1 MCKTKKFAP
10 HLNALLCVKKFL
22 FGEYLG
28 TWSSGMIPVLGTGG
42 LGFDSRSTP
51 LKIYISKYWIL
62 FIVLSKLCKIY
73 FCK

>member
-1 MCKTKKFAP
+1 MCKTKSLPP

-51 LKIYISKYWIL
+51 LKNLYFKIL
-62 FIVLSKLCKIY
+62 DFIHSFI
-73 FCK
+73 